1 MTENFLLDRVPTQIH
16 RKISKRLNPYEN
28 FLLIQFVSDATKAP
42 LLVFSVFLIN
52 IVELMKHTFTIIVWV
67 THLFPIGNDYF
78 NSILY
83 VPFRFD

>member
-52 IVELMKHTFTIIVWV
+52 IVELMKHTHASTSTLCVFGVLIWIKEN
-67 THLFPIGNDYF
+67 L
-78 NSILY
+78 
-83 VPFRFD
+83 R